1 MLDSASSTPSQSV
14 GCRTYADAVYPATSS
29 LVTPFTQRGQH
40 ARRVRLRLNPAGAV
54 DICEHLG
61 FHRASIGPGRGT
73 LPRLWLPV
81 SRPNSGRSTDGSTT
95 LVTASAYALF
105 VALGRHLAN
114 TTSGPVDGMEVMNAA
129 GLSAA
134 DWFRHMMTEGH
145 KL

>member
-1 MLDSASSTPSQSV
+1 
-14 GCRTYADAVYPATSS
+14 
-29 LVTPFTQRGQH
+29 
-40 ARRVRLRLNPAGAV
+40 
-54 DICEHLG
+54 
-61 FHRASIGPGRGT
+61 
-73 LPRLWLPV
+73 
-81 SRPNSGRSTDGSTT
+81 
-95 LVTASAYALF
+95 VTASAYALF